1 VGLVAPGKAFDGHS
15 LRGDDAHFYFVKD
28 ELLFGVA
35 GSLRSE
41 PVCLQLVKEG
51 SSLGIHARVEADAC
65 QLLSIGELAG
75 YVTATGGGSSR
86 SIHNKLE

>member
-1 VGLVAPGKAFDGHS
+1 MAPGERFHELHLRVDEVQFCMIEESLLDLVAGI
-15 LRGDDAHFYFVKD
+15 
-28 ELLFGVA
+28 
-35 GSLRSE
+35 LRSIA
-41 PVCLQLVKEG
+41 VCVQLVDEG
-51 SSLGIHARVEADAC
+51 SSLRLHARVEADAC